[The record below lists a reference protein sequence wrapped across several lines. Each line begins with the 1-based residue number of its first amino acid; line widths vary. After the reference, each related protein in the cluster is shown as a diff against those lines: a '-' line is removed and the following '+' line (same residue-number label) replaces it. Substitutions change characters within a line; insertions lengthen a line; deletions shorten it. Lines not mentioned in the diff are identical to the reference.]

1 MTLKVGDRVIYVSSV
16 GWLTD
21 IRGDEGTF
29 KFPDGGAHSV
39 VLSDLK
45 TVPPIEFRRNGE
57 DVEWRHPCGGW
68 CSVKRIVPPYLT
80 ATEFHALAFLLD
92 PMCCPIAGAKESLDE
107 AVNRVGRVTSEAGR
121 LAVVEEQLKAAN
133 KGTARLSTELR
144 TANDRIAELTSEL
157 AAAKVGEEQLKSA
170 LAELSNHLNLA
181 NVRLSEL
188 TRELAAANNAREEL
202 ASSLSQ
208 ELLRVLS
215 VENASLSN
223 RLNAANHVVD
233 QLASKNTS
241 LIAENASLC
250 RRLEDANERLGK
262 LEEASKQRYNGWDV
276 TLRVTPDGSAFINK
290 VAKV

>member
-45 TVPPIEFRRNGE
+45 TVPSIEFRRNGE

-170 LAELSNHLNLA
+170 LAELSNHINLA
-181 NVRLSEL
+181 NQSVAEL
-188 TRELAAANNAREEL
+188 RFSPKAADQQNDSLTIKLRDAEKQT
-202 ASSLSQ
+202 ASL
-208 ELLRVLS
+208 VT
-215 VENASLSN
+215 ENA
-223 RLNAANHVVD
+223 V
-233 QLASKNTS
+233 
-241 LIAENASLC
+241 LC
-250 RRLEDANERLGK
+250 RRLEGASEQLVSSSKHIDSLIKEMSRL
-262 LEEASKQRYNGWDV
+262 EAQRTAPKEGSVRDNGWDV
-276 TLRVTPDGSAFINK
+276 TLRVTPCGSAFINK